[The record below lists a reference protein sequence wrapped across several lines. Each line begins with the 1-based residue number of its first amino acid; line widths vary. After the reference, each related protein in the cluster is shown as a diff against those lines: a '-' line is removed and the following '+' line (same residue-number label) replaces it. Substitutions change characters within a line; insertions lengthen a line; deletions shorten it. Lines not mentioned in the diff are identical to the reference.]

1 MWALATE
8 PGAACAIIR
17 AVRLDGI
24 GPGDIVR
31 VSVRGRVF
39 HALVRGTAPGGLQVE
54 PLERGISYRQVKARD
69 VLEHWARRGRPRAQA
84 DAELNPEQRSLDDL
98 LDR

>member
-1 MWALATE
+1 M
-8 PGAACAIIR
+8 IR
-17 AVRLDGI
+17 AMRLEAVSA
-24 GPGDIVR
+24 GDIVR

-39 HALVRGTAPGGLQVE
+39 HALVRGTSPGGLQVE

-69 VLEHWARRGRPRAQA
+69 VLEHWAKRGRPRA
-84 DAELNPEQRSLDDL
+84 DAERELNPEQRSLDDL